1 MVRRSSVARP
11 LRLDD
16 LSPRVVQVVRTRLAR
31 PGPRQAAPVHPR
43 RAQAGDR
50 QGDLS
55 PPGSLGRDARR
66 LSPLLL
72 SGQPR
77 GIFQPFLDY
86 GGTADTS
93 ALNIETRAAALAR
106 GLLSAASPRSI
117 RTPRP
122 SRLRPVVGPGGRP
135 VRASCDPFVGSCLGH
150 PILADQATAD
160 AGLTGSVETFG
171 RRSTGQ
177 GAYLRLRCFRRPV
190 LAGSVG
196 QYLSLSGRRLRHR
209 HIRGH

>member
-43 RAQAGDR
+43 RAQAGD
-50 QGDLS
+50 GKTS
-55 PPGSLGRDARR
+55 PQQDRWVAMLGACRPFFCSASRAESSRPSSTTAARPTPRRSTARHGRRR
-66 LSPLLL
+66 LPAACLAPL
-72 SGQPR
+72 R
-77 GIFQPFLDY
+77 RDPFVRRVPVGSVPL
-86 GGTADTS
+86 S
-93 ALNIETRAAALAR
+93 ALVG
-106 GLLSAASPRSI
+106 GLFVP
-117 RTPRP
+117 P
-122 SRLRPVVGPGGRP
+122 
-135 VRASCDPFVGSCLGH
+135 CDPFVGSFLRY
-150 PILADQATAD
+150 PILGDQAIAD

-171 RRSTGQ
+171 GRSTGQ
-177 GAYLRLRCFRRPV
+177 GEYLRLRCFRRPV